1 MFLRSTTSR
10 YIFILSQIIIYDAFL
25 SFYLYC
31 LSLITYHLLLIIFKL
46 LFNRKALLAEAVKG
60 ITLEEVMVMFNE
72 KILNLNTRMKIAGYV
87 YGKDFK
93 FEDLNAHV
101 ESSNTLSAS
110 EPVEE
115 REEFFE
121 VEDPAYFKSLMSL
134 APFSGSNDV
143 LFKAALDN

>member
-1 MFLRSTTSR
+1 M
-10 YIFILSQIIIYDAFL
+10 
-25 SFYLYC
+25 
-31 LSLITYHLLLIIFKL
+31 
-46 LFNRKALLAEAVKG
+46 AEAVKG

-72 KILNLNTRMKIAGYV
+72 KILNLKTRMKIAGYV

-93 FEDLNAHV
+93 FEDLNTDV
-101 ESSNTLSAS
+101 ESSNSTSSAS

-134 APFSGSNDV
+134 APFSGSNDA